1 MDKTTQQK
9 LIASQQFG
17 NKLSGAVTKKE
28 IVDGT
33 EVTLEG
39 KDYFVSRKVIDSG
52 GWSIVLLTATDR
64 IWIYKLTGILATI
77 FVCFLIMVFS
87 GILYLTDRSQKAIRQ
102 SEIFLSNIFD
112 NSPFVGNRAFSGR
125 LIKIR

>member
-39 KDYFVSRKVIDSG
+39 KDYFVSRKVIDSE
-52 GWSIVLLTATDR
+52 GWSMVLLTTTDR
-64 IWIYKLTGILATI
+64 VWIYKLTGILATI
-77 FVCFLIMVFS
+77 FV
-87 GILYLTDRSQKAIRQ
+87 
-102 SEIFLSNIFD
+102 
-112 NSPFVGNRAFSGR
+112 
-125 LIKIR
+125 

>member
-1 MDKTTQQK
+1 

-39 KDYFVSRKVIDSG
+39 KDYFVSRKVIDSE
-52 GWSIVLLTATDR
+52 GWSMVLLTTTDR
-64 IWIYKLTGILATI
+64 VWIYKLTGILATI
-77 FVCFLIMVFS
+77 FV
-87 GILYLTDRSQKAIRQ
+87 
-102 SEIFLSNIFD
+102 
-112 NSPFVGNRAFSGR
+112 
-125 LIKIR
+125 